1 MAAASFKDGAT
12 ERHLFEY
19 RFNGSAYGIEIKAA
33 NAEEAE
39 ARLKALPWAQ
49 YKGRIFAT
57 IPAPMGPLVLIGTFL
72 RNVLKSLLSDSR
84 GRSES

>member
-1 MAAASFKDGAT
+1 MALVSIVENE

-19 RFNGSAYGIEIKAA
+19 RFNGSDYGIEIKAA

-49 YKGRIFAT
+49 YKGRIVATVPAGSRRAFRFA
-57 IPAPMGPLVLIGTFL
+57 AFL
-72 RNVLKSLLSDSR
+72 RNVLWPR
-84 GRSES
+84 